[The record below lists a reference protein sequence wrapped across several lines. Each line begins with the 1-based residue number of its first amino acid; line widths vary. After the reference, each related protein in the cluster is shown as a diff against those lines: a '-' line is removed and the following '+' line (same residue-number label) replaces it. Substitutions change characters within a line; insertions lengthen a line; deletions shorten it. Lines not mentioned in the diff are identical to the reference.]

1 MSNNLGQNDG
11 NNIQKPY
18 EPDVIKGLT
27 ASNAP
32 TKPIAPP
39 PLHQK
44 RKNLMDNN

>member
-1 MSNNLGQNDG
+1 MSNNLGQNDA

-32 TKPIAPP
+32 TKPVAPP
-39 PLHQK
+39 PPPPNEKKSDGQ
-44 RKNLMDNN
+44 